1 MQVQVQVG
9 AGGRIAWLMR
19 ARRMAEEIIQCGEDL
34 EGVEEE
40 GLKDVPELSR
50 TALRPAPPR

>member
-1 MQVQVQVG
+1 MQVE

-19 ARRMAEEIIQCGEDL
+19 AVGMAEEIIQCGEDL

-40 GLKDVPELSR
+40 GLKDVP
-50 TALRPAPPR
+50 AL